1 MMNKFLGMAL
11 VLTAMAAPT
20 SAQTLQTL
28 RPTVAPSAV
37 QTVVI
42 DYQAQYKQEREKNT
56 QLRAENNALKQQIT
70 EFTALGGSRVMA
82 YCENP
87 ATSRNTS
94 GASNN
99 CAAAG
104 YNCESVSGLCRT
116 TCQTSDMCTGGFV
129 CDTSIQQCVRP

>member
-1 MMNKFLGMAL
+1 MMRKFLGMAL
-11 VLTAMAAPT
+11 VLMAIVVPT
-20 SAQTLQTL
+20 SAQTMQAI

-42 DYQAQYKQEREKNT
+42 DYQAQYKQEREKNA
-56 QLRAENNALKQQIT
+56 QLRAENDALKQQIAG
-70 EFTALGGSRVMA
+70 FTALGGSRVMA

-116 TCQTSDMCTGGFV
+116 TCQTSDMCAGGFV
-129 CDTSIQQCVRP
+129 CDTGIQQCVRP